1 MTLKK
6 LLAAAA
12 MLLTLQAVHADD
24 LPPDQLVKSV
34 TEEVL
39 QIVRTDKDI
48 QAGNV
53 KKVNALIETKVLPNF
68 DFTRMTQLAMGR
80 EWRNASSAQQQSL
93 TNEFR
98 TLLVRTY
105 STSLTQYRNQ
115 TIDYKPFTAKPD
127 DTDVTVKT
135 LVNQQ
140 GGGKPIPLDYSL
152 EKVASGWKVYDIQV
166 AGISLVTNYR
176 DSFASEVR
184 NSGID
189 GLIKA
194 LQAKN
199 AAAK

>member
-12 MLLTLQAVHADD
+12 MLLSLQAVHADD

-53 KKVNALIETKVLPNF
+53 KKVNALIETKVLPHF

-80 EWRNASSAQQQSL
+80 EWRNASPAQQQSL

-115 TIDYKPFTAKPD
+115 TIDYKPFTGKPD

-135 LVNQQ
+135 LVNQT
-140 GGGKPIPLDYSL
+140 GGKPIPLDYSL
-152 EKVASGWKVYDIQV
+152 EKIASGWKVYDIQV

-194 LQAKN
+194 LQTKN
-199 AAAK
+199 AAAAK